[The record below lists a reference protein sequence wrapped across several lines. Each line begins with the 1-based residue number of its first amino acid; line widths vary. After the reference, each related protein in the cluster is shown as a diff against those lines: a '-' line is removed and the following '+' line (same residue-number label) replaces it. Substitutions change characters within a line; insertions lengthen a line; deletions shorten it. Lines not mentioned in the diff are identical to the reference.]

1 MDAENQSNSP
11 RRRLS
16 DGKKAARKIRSPGRG
31 DDQAPLGDVI
41 RAEFR
46 SRIGEDRHDVW
57 FGDNL
62 GIVVKPGSDG
72 GPVVTVLA
80 GTSFTHDWLQ
90 RTFRDDF
97 AAAVERVLGRS
108 GGLVQVVWGPFEAA
122 PSAGDNV
129 DPVVDAPAVGGDMG
143 IGREVPGR
151 RRASTARSGSQRPG
165 RGSLPGGEPAPLDAG
180 IGNRM
185 DRGGAGAAAPRA
197 AGQSGGAPIP
207 SAEAGQGS
215 GRPAS
220 PARALLTLEQYVV
233 GVGNRMA
240 HAAAALAAEQPGAMS
255 PLVLHGPGG
264 VGKTH
269 LLEGICRRTRERF
282 PRAAMVMLSAE
293 QFTTT
298 FLESLHGRRGL
309 PGFRR
314 SLRAA
319 DLLVIDDIQFL
330 IGKKATI
337 SELLHTLETLHR
349 AGKQVVFGSDRD
361 VESLAELGADLQ
373 ARLRG
378 GMCARV
384 LPPDEATRTGIVDSL
399 AARRG
404 LQVPPDVVAFVAAR
418 MTRNTREL
426 AGAVNRLEA
435 TSHMLGIPV
444 TLDMAEECL
453 AELVRSST
461 RAVRIADIERAVCTA
476 LGVDPGSLQSSC
488 RVRRVNHPRM
498 LAMFLARKHTPAA
511 LAEIGAYFGRRS
523 HSTVISAQRTVDGW
537 IASGSRLTLADAEW
551 GIEEAIRRVEENLR
565 VG

>member
-1 MDAENQSNSP
+1 MDAKNQSNSS
-11 RRRLS
+11 RRRS
-16 DGKKAARKIRSPGRG
+16 SAGKNEARKVRQPGREDDRARVAEAIRS
-31 DDQAPLGDVI
+31 
-41 RAEFR
+41 EFR
-46 SRIGEDRHDVW
+46 SRIGEDRYDVW
-57 FGDNL
+57 FGDRL
-62 GIVVKPGSDG
+62 EIAVERGDDG
-72 GPVVTVLA
+72 LPMVSVLA

-90 RTFRDDF
+90 RTFRDDL
-97 AAAVERVLGRS
+97 ASSVERVLGRS
-108 GGLVQVVWGPFEAA
+108 GGPASVVWGPLVEA
-122 PSAGDNV
+122 PSADGGL
-129 DPVVDAPAVGGDMG
+129 DAPSDGDDAEAESEVRGGIRDLPAG
-143 IGREVPGR
+143 TAGRH
-151 RRASTARSGSQRPG
+151 PG
-165 RGSLPGGEPAPLDAG
+165 RGALPVGEPALSDTG
-180 IGNRM
+180 VGR
-185 DRGGAGAAAPRA
+185 RGRRSVDGHAAPRA
-197 AGQSGGAPIP
+197 AVPSGTPPTVTGD
-207 SAEAGQGS
+207 AGQGS
-215 GRPAS
+215 GRPATS
-220 PARALLTLEQYVV
+220 ARPSLTLDQYVV

-255 PLVLHGPGG
+255 PLVIHGPGG

-269 LLEGICRRTRERF
+269 LLEGICRRTRERY
-282 PRAAMVMLSAE
+282 PRAATVMLSAE

-314 SLRAA
+314 TLRAA

-378 GMCARV
+378 GMCARI
-384 LPPDEATRTGIVDSL
+384 LPPDETTRAGIVESL

-404 LQVPPDVVAFVAAR
+404 LLVPREVVAFIAAR

-444 TLDMAEECL
+444 TLEMAEECL

-551 GIEEAIRRVEENLR
+551 GIEEAIRRVEEHLR

>member
-1 MDAENQSNSP
+1 MDAKNHSNSLRGPISGRARPPKKDRTAGAVDP
-11 RRRLS
+11 RE
-16 DGKKAARKIRSPGRG
+16 AVAI
-31 DDQAPLGDVI
+31 AI
-41 RAEFR
+41 RAAFR

-57 FGDNL
+57 FGESFQ
-62 GIVVKPGSDG
+62 VVAERDG
-72 GPVVTVLA
+72 DGERLVTVLA
-80 GTSFTHDWLQ
+80 GSAFTHDWLQ

-97 AAAVERVLGRS
+97 VAAVEHVLGRS
-108 GGLVQVVWGPFEAA
+108 GGPTRVVWNPLVAGADAAEGIVPLPEAHA
-122 PSAGDNV
+122 AGSGAATDGE
-129 DPVVDAPAVGGDMG
+129 APAGPKASAVADASLVHSK
-143 IGREVPGR
+143 RAVSVPR
-151 RRASTARSGSQRPG
+151 
-165 RGSLPGGEPAPLDAG
+165 
-180 IGNRM
+180 
-185 DRGGAGAAAPRA
+185 
-197 AGQSGGAPIP
+197 GQSARAPATGSGDP
-207 SAEAGQGS
+207 GQGS
-215 GRPAS
+215 ARPTS
-220 PARALLTLEQYVV
+220 SVRPSLTLEQYVV
-233 GVGNRMA
+233 GLGNRMA

-255 PLVLHGPGG
+255 PLVIHGPSGA
-264 VGKTH
+264 GKTH
-269 LLEGICRRTRERF
+269 LLEGICRRMRERN
-282 PRAAMVMLSAE
+282 PRSSAVMLSAE

-314 SLRAA
+314 SVRAA

-337 SELLHTLETLHR
+337 SELLHTIEALQR
-349 AGKQVVFGSDRD
+349 AGKQVVFASDRD

-378 GMCARV
+378 GMCARI
-384 LPPDEATRTGIVDSL
+384 LPPDEATRAGIVESL
-399 AARRG
+399 AARRA
-404 LQVPPDVVAFVAAR
+404 LSIPAEVVAFVAAR

-453 AELVRSST
+453 AELVRSSS
-461 RAVRIADIERAVCTA
+461 RAVRLADIERAVCSA

-488 RVRRVNHPRM
+488 RVRRVNQPRM

-511 LAEIGAYFGRRS
+511 LSEIGAYFGRRS

-551 GIEEAIRRVEENLR
+551 GVEEAIRRVEESLR

>member
-1 MDAENQSNSP
+1 MDAENRANSP
-11 RRRLS
+11 RRRPS
-16 DGKKAARKIRSPGRG
+16 EGRSASRRDRRTVGGTVRP
-31 DDQAPLGDVI
+31 PLAEAIGADF
-41 RAEFR
+41 RA
-46 SRIGEDRHDVW
+46 RIGEDRHDVW
-57 FGDNL
+57 FGERLDIAVERL
-62 GIVVKPGSDG
+62 ADDSWQ
-72 GPVVTVLA
+72 VTVLA
-80 GTSFTHDWLQ
+80 GTSFTHEWLQ

-97 AAAVERVLGRS
+97 AASVERVLPRS
-108 GGLVQVVWGPFEAA
+108 AGPVAVVWGAA
-122 PSAGDNV
+122 ASPGGVTGQGSPVEPAPVEVVEVTRVAPPPDRRGGNVRRDQRRSAG
-129 DPVVDAPAVGGDMG
+129 AEGHGAGQEGTPAKGGA
-143 IGREVPGR
+143 PGR
-151 RRASTARSGSQRPG
+151 RSIDAEVRSTVVPSGEQC
-165 RGSLPGGEPAPLDAG
+165 
-180 IGNRM
+180 
-185 DRGGAGAAAPRA
+185 
-197 AGQSGGAPIP
+197 QPI
-207 SAEAGQGS
+207 
-215 GRPAS
+215 GRPTGPVR
-220 PARALLTLEQYVV
+220 PALTLEHYVV
-233 GVGNRMA
+233 GAGNRMA

-255 PLVLHGPGG
+255 PLVIHGPSG

-282 PRAAMVMLSAE
+282 PRAATVMLSAE

-298 FLESLHGRRGL
+298 FLETLHGRRGL

-337 SELLHTLETLHR
+337 SELLHTLDTLHR
-349 AGKQVVFGSDRD
+349 AGKQVVFASDRD
-361 VESLAELGADLQ
+361 VEALADLGADLQ

-384 LPPDEATRTGIVDSL
+384 LPPDESTRVGIVESL
-399 AARRG
+399 AERRG
-404 LQVPPDVVAFVAAR
+404 LAIPSDVVAFVAAR

-444 TLDMAEECL
+444 TLDMAEESL

-523 HSTVISAQRTVDGW
+523 HSTVISAQRIVDGW